1 MAEGI
6 RIVAL
11 AGCVGAARFLRGL
24 VKVCDPETITIIG
37 TTGDDREFYGV
48 HVSPDLD
55 IVTYTLA
62 GKVNASAGFGLEG
75 DHFSIIDTLS
85 QFGHDTWFRLGD
97 LDFSTCLHRT
107 LKLKE
112 GASLTDV
119 TRELGRYF
127 EIGSLILPMSD
138 GPCPTFIRLNDGRRM
153 HFEEYLI
160 RDGAPDNVSEIDLS
174 AAKTQQPGPQIIPS
188 ILHAAVI
195 FICPS
200 NPVVSIGPIL
210 ALSGVREALHRT
222 QASVVAVS
230 PIVGGSP
237 IKGPADRLLKAIGVE
252 VSARGIASLYSD
264 FCKGM
269 IFDEQDVEQ
278 LDAIK
283 KLGYQTSVLDTL
295 MVDQAKSEA
304 VALEAVRLAENLS

>member
-1 MAEGI
+1 
-6 RIVAL
+6 
-11 AGCVGAARFLRGL
+11 
-24 VKVCDPETITIIG
+24 
-37 TTGDDREFYGV
+37 
-48 HVSPDLD
+48 
-55 IVTYTLA
+55 
-62 GKVNASAGFGLEG
+62 
-75 DHFSIIDTLS
+75 
-85 QFGHDTWFRLGD
+85 
-97 LDFSTCLHRT
+97 
-107 LKLKE
+107 
-112 GASLTDV
+112 
-119 TRELGRYF
+119 
-127 EIGSLILPMSD
+127 
-138 GPCPTFIRLNDGRRM
+138 M

-174 AAKTQQPGPQIIPS
+174 AAKTQRPGPQVIPS
-188 ILHAAVI
+188 ILHADVI

-210 ALSGVREALHRT
+210 ALSGVKEALHRT

-304 VALEAVRLAENLS
+304 AALAAVRLAENLS

>member
-11 AGCVGAARFLRGL
+11 AGGVGAARFLRGL
-24 VKVCDPETITIIG
+24 VKVCDPATITIIG
-37 TTGDDREFYGV
+37 NTGDDREFYGV

-188 ILHAAVI
+188 ILHADVI

>member
-11 AGCVGAARFLRGL
+11 AGGVGAARFLRGL

-37 TTGDDREFYGV
+37 NTGDDREFYGV

-160 RDGAPDNVSEIDLS
+160 RDGAPNNVSEIDLS
-174 AAKTQQPGPQIIPS
+174 AAKTQRPGPQVIPS
-188 ILHAAVI
+188 ILHADVI

-210 ALSGVREALHRT
+210 ALSGVKEALHRT

-304 VALEAVRLAENLS
+304 VALAAVRLAENLS